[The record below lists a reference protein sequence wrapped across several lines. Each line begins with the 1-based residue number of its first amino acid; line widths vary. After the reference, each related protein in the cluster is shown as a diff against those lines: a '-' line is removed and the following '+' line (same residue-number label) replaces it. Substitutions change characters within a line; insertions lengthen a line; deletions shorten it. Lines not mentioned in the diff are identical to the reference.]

1 MTYNGKFG
9 KKKELDDVELGIF
22 LLNSGSFNAYFFRLR

>member
-9 KKKELDDVELGIF
+9 KKELDGVELGIF